1 MASTSTASCAVTCT
15 MRPVRR
21 ALAATLLVA
30 VAVPAIAHH
39 SFVAQ
44 YDPAKPATRT
54 GKVTKVEWTNPHA
67 RFYMDVAGA
76 DGKVGNWHVELGS
89 PNTLLRY
96 AWKRDTLK
104 VGDEVTVEGF
114 LARDGSD
121 LINAKTVKFKDG
133 REVNAGSSSD
143 LTDTR

>member
-1 MASTSTASCAVTCT
+1 
-15 MRPVRR
+15 
-21 ALAATLLVA
+21 
-30 VAVPAIAHH
+30 
-39 SFVAQ
+39 
-44 YDPAKPATRT
+44 
-54 GKVTKVEWTNPHA
+54 
-67 RFYMDVAGA
+67 MDVKDDKGA
-76 DGKVGNWHVELGS
+76 THNWHVELGS

-104 VGDEVTVEGF
+104 IGDEVSVEGF

>member
-1 MASTSTASCAVTCT
+1 MKKSLLRGAAVG
-15 MRPVRR
+15 VL
-21 ALAATLLVA
+21 LAATA
-30 VAVPAIAHH
+30 IPALAHH

-44 YDPAKPATRT
+44 YDPAKPAKRT
-54 GKVTKVEWTNPHA
+54 GTVTKVEWTNPHA
-67 RFYMDVAGA
+67 RFYIDVKSA
-76 DGKVGNWHVELGS
+76 DGKTSNWHVELGS

-104 VGDEVTVEGF
+104 VGDEVTVDGF

-133 REVNAGSSSD
+133 REVNAGSSAD

>member
-1 MASTSTASCAVTCT
+1 MKMHRLRAV
-15 MRPVRR
+15 
-21 ALAATLLVA
+21 AATLMVA
-30 VAVPAIAHH
+30 VAIPAIAHH

-44 YDPAKPATRT
+44 YDPAKPSTKA

-67 RFYMDVAGA
+67 RFYMDVPGA
-76 DGKVGNWHVELGS
+76 DGKTSNWHVELGS

-133 REVNAGSSSD
+133 REVNAGSSAD

>member
-1 MASTSTASCAVTCT
+1 M
-15 MRPVRR
+15 MQIHRLR

-54 GKVTKVEWTNPHA
+54 GTVTKVEWTNPHA

-76 DGKVGNWHVELGS
+76 DGKAGNWHVELGS

-133 REVNAGSSSD
+133 RAINAGSSAD

>member
-1 MASTSTASCAVTCT
+1 MMKKSPLRS
-15 MRPVRR
+15 
-21 ALAATLLVA
+21 ALAAMLLA
-30 VAVPAIAHH
+30 AATIPALAHH

-44 YDPAKPATRT
+44 YDPAKPATRRGT
-54 GKVTKVEWTNPHA
+54 VTKVEWTNPHA
-67 RFYMDVAGA
+67 RFYIDVKSA
-76 DGKVGNWHVELGS
+76 DGKTSNWHVELGS

-104 VGDEVTVEGF
+104 VGDEVTVDGF

-133 REVNAGSSSD
+133 REVNAGSSAD

>member
-1 MASTSTASCAVTCT
+1 MN
-15 MRPVRR
+15 VRNLR
-21 ALAATLLVA
+21 ATAATLLLA
-30 VAVPAIAHH
+30 IAVPALAHH

-44 YDPAKPATRT
+44 YDPAKPRTIT

-67 RFYMDVAGA
+67 RFYMDVKDDKGA
-76 DGKVGNWHVELGS
+76 SHNWHVELGS

-104 VGDEVTVEGF
+104 AGDDVSVEGF

-121 LINAKTVKFKDG
+121 LINAKTVKFADG
-133 REVNAGSSSD
+133 RAINAGSSAD

>member
-1 MASTSTASCAVTCT
+1 MKMHRLCA
-15 MRPVRR
+15 
-21 ALAATLLVA
+21 AAATLLLA
-30 VAVPAIAHH
+30 IAVPAVAHH

-44 YDPAKPATRT
+44 YDPAKPKTIA

-67 RFYMDVAGA
+67 RFYMDVKDEKGA
-76 DGKVGNWHVELGS
+76 VHNWHVELGS

-104 VGDEVTVEGF
+104 VGDDVSVEGF

-121 LINAKTVKFKDG
+121 LINAKTVKFADG

>member
-1 MASTSTASCAVTCT
+1 MK
-15 MRPVRR
+15 VRSFR
-21 ALAATLLVA
+21 TVLLGLVIGLAA
-30 VAVPAIAHH
+30 PAIAHH

-44 YDPAKPATRT
+44 YDPAKPKTIA

-67 RFYMDVAGA
+67 RFYMDVKDDKGA
-76 DGKVGNWHVELGS
+76 THNWHVELGS

-104 VGDEVTVEGF
+104 SGDEVSVEGF